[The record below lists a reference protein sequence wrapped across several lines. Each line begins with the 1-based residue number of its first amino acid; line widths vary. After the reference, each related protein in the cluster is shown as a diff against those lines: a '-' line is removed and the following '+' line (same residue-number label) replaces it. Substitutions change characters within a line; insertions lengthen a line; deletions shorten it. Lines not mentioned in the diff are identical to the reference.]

1 MPDDFGFR
9 TGGARSIRGYKYLS
23 IGREL
28 HDAIVGASSLAV
40 ASVEYMRYFNE
51 RWGVGVFVDAGDAA
65 ESFGDMKL
73 AVGYGVGA
81 RVRTPAGPLPG
92 RGLRPARTQ
101 PAAAFFPGD
110 RVLTAA
116 RGSGQDC
123 ARNFEDGI
131 LMEAA
136 P

>member
-1 MPDDFGFR
+1 VPDDFGFR

-81 RVRTPAGPLPG
+81 RVRTPAGPLFLDVAYG
-92 RGLRPARTQ
+92 QRERSLRLHFSLGI
-101 PAAAFFPGD
+101 AF
-110 RVLTAA
+110 
-116 RGSGQDC
+116 
-123 ARNFEDGI
+123 
-131 LMEAA
+131 
-136 P
+136 